1 MSKVKIVNSNMKPPK
16 RFKYSLRNLAGMYLK
31 IYLDE
36 RFQRPIAWEQKNRDG
51 FISSIMREKGNVN
64 FCIASVKECMEYCL
78 EKGLSLDA
86 EYFRMISTDYKWV
99 SIDGNNRL
107 VVLHNFINGVKDEDG
122 NELEIDFGSDPYE
135 INIYDEDK
143 NSETYGEV
151 IKSFSKVLGK
161 STYENLPL
169 DFKEYFDER
178 CMYVEDLQGSTRYD
192 CQEKF
197 ININSN
203 VTLTAMELRTAI
215 ICHFSDFIREF
226 SLDYR
231 WIGKQVSTITVKGRI
246 LDEFILACF
255 VHLGSDKISSI
266 AFGQYNAP
274 YNDESCS
281 TYLRKTVSKNILKK
295 TLKTFKRFVN
305 LGTAEIKGKHELFNW
320 IMVYDYWTK
329 NGVHFDANELYKNF
343 LGAHNLLLKS
353 PKGLHSENS
362 KVFNY
367 AGCNSAFNSGK
378 LTARLTALNEI
389 IMKNEKL
396 FTFKEIEKKVDVTYT
411 GERDPKRCYTAKD
424 RYEMWLKQGGS
435 LTTFNEETN
444 EVIEG
449 TDAICPES
457 GEPIPYME
465 IQNGRLWEADHIKP
479 WSKGGR
485 TTIEN
490 GQLIKKA
497 YNRVKSDSM
506 PEEEE
511 FETLLALAA

>member
-1 MSKVKIVNSNMKPPK
+1 MSKVNNVNTNMKPPK
-16 RFKYSLRNLAGMYLK
+16 RFKYSLRDLAGMYLK

-36 RFQRPIAWEQKNRDG
+36 RFQRPIAWEKKNRDG

-64 FCIASVKECMEYCL
+64 FCVASVKECMEYCL
-78 EKGLSLDA
+78 EKGLTVDA
-86 EYFRMISTDYKWV
+86 EYFRKISIDYKWV

-107 VVLHNFINGVKDEDG
+107 IVLHNFINNK
-122 NELEIDFGSDPYE
+122 LEIDFGSEPYD
-135 INIYDEDK
+135 INVYDEDK
-143 NSETYGEV
+143 KSETYGEV
-151 IKSFSKVLGK
+151 IKSFSGILGK

-231 WIGKQVSTITVKGRI
+231 WIENQVSKISVKGRV

-255 VHLGSDKISSI
+255 VYLGSDKISGI
-266 AFGQYNAP
+266 GINEYNKP
-274 YNDESCS
+274 YEDESCS
-281 TYLRKTVSKNILKK
+281 TYLRKTVSRTTLKK
-295 TLKTFKRFVN
+295 ALKTFKRFVD
-305 LGTAEIKGKHELFNW
+305 LGRAEITNKHELFNW
-320 IMVYDYWTK
+320 VMVYDYWTK
-329 NGVHFDANELYKNF
+329 SGVHFDANELYKNF
-343 LGAHNLLLKS
+343 LGAHNSLMKS
-353 PKGLHSENS
+353 NKFIFRDKGNPYPYS
-362 KVFNY
+362 
-367 AGCNSAFNSGK
+367 GCNSAFNVGK
-378 LTARLTALNEI
+378 MIARLTALNEL

-396 FTFKEIEKKVDVTYT
+396 FTFDEVEKKVDETYT
-411 GERDPKRCYTAKD
+411 GERDVKRFYTAKD
-424 RYEMWLKQGGS
+424 RYELWLKQGGS
-435 LTTFNEETN
+435 HTMLNEETG
-444 EVIEG
+444 ELVEG
-449 TDAICPES
+449 TDAMCPVSKET
-457 GEPIPYME
+457 IPYME

-511 FETLLALAA
+511 FETFALAA

>member
-1 MSKVKIVNSNMKPPK
+1 
-16 RFKYSLRNLAGMYLK
+16 
-31 IYLDE
+31 
-36 RFQRPIAWEQKNRDG
+36 
-51 FISSIMREKGNVN
+51 
-64 FCIASVKECMEYCL
+64 
-78 EKGLSLDA
+78 
-86 EYFRMISTDYKWV
+86 
-99 SIDGNNRL
+99 
-107 VVLHNFINGVKDEDG
+107 
-122 NELEIDFGSDPYE
+122 
-135 INIYDEDK
+135 
-143 NSETYGEV
+143 
-151 IKSFSKVLGK
+151 
-161 STYENLPL
+161 
-169 DFKEYFDER
+169 
-178 CMYVEDLQGSTRYD
+178 MYVEDLQGSTRYD

-231 WIGKQVSTITVKGRI
+231 WIEKQVSTISVKGRN

-266 AFGQYNAP
+266 GGTQYNAP
-274 YNDESCS
+274 YKDENSF
-281 TYLRKTVSKNILKK
+281 TYLRKTASKITLKK
-295 TLKTFKRFVN
+295 VLKTFKRFVN
-305 LGTAEIKGKHELFNW
+305 LGKAEITSKHELFNW
-320 IMVYDYWTK
+320 VMVYDYWTK

-353 PKGLHSENS
+353 PKLLHSEGS

-367 AGCNSAFNSGK
+367 TGCNSAFNPGK
-378 LTARLTALNEI
+378 MTARLTALNEI

-396 FTFKEIEKKVDVTYT
+396 FTFNEVEKKVDVTYT
-411 GERDPKRCYTAKD
+411 GERDPKRFYTAKD
-424 RYEMWLKQGGS
+424 RYELWLKQGGS
-435 LTTFNEETN
+435 LTTLNEETN
-444 EVIEG
+444 EVVEG
-449 TDAICPES
+449 TDATCPVSKET
-457 GEPIPYME
+457 IPYME

-511 FETLLALAA
+511 FETFALAA

>member
-1 MSKVKIVNSNMKPPK
+1 MKPPK
-16 RFKYSLRNLAGMYLK
+16 RFKYSLRDLTGMYLK
-31 IYLDE
+31 ICLDE
-36 RFQRPIAWEQKNRDG
+36 RFQRPIAWEKKNRDG

-64 FCIASVKECMEYCL
+64 FCLASAKECMDYCL
-78 EKGLSLDA
+78 DNGDSVSA
-86 EYFRMISTDYKWV
+86 EYFRKISADYKWV

-107 VVLHNFINGVKDEDG
+107 VVFHNFINNK
-122 NELEIDFGSDPYE
+122 LEIDFGKNGKPEPYK
-135 INIYDEDK
+135 INVYDEDK
-143 NSETYGEV
+143 KSETYGEV
-151 IKSFSKVLGK
+151 IKSFSGVLGK

-197 ININSN
+197 ININSM

-231 WIGKQVSTITVKGRI
+231 WIENQVSKISVKGRV

-255 VHLGSDKISSI
+255 VHLGSDKISGI
-266 AFGQYNAP
+266 GLNEYNAP
-274 YNDESCS
+274 YKDESCS
-281 TYLRKTVSKNILKK
+281 TYLRKFASKNILKK
-295 TLKTFKRFVN
+295 ALKTFKKFVD
-305 LGTAEIKGKHELFNW
+305 LGRAEITKKHQLFNW
-320 IMVYDYWTK
+320 VMVYDYWTK
-329 NGVHFDANELYKNF
+329 NGVHFDADELYKNF
-343 LGAHNLLLKS
+343 LGAHNSLTKDH
-353 PKGLHSENS
+353 KFLHSEGS
-362 KVFNY
+362 KVFDY
-367 AGCNSAFNSGK
+367 TGCNSAFNSGK
-378 LTARLTALNEI
+378 MTARLTVLNEL

-396 FTFKEIEKKVDVTYT
+396 FTFDEVEKKVDVTYT
-411 GERDPKRCYTAKD
+411 GKRDVKRFYTAKD
-424 RYEMWLKQGGS
+424 RYELWLKQGGS
-435 LTTFNEETN
+435 LTTLNEETN
-444 EVIEG
+444 EVVEG
-449 TDAICPES
+449 TDAMCPVSKET
-457 GEPIPYME
+457 IPYME
-465 IQNGRLWEADHIKP
+465 IQNGRLWEADHMKP

-511 FETLLALAA
+511 FDTFALAA

>member
-1 MSKVKIVNSNMKPPK
+1 
-16 RFKYSLRNLAGMYLK
+16 MYLK

-36 RFQRPIAWEQKNRDG
+36 RFQRPIAWNKTNRDG

-78 EKGLSLDA
+78 EKGLTLDA
-86 EYFRMISTDYKWV
+86 EYFRIISVDYKWV

-122 NELEIDFGSDPYE
+122 NELEIDFGSEPYE

-151 IKSFSKVLGK
+151 IKSFSKILGK

-203 VTLTAMELRTAI
+203 VTLTPMELRTAI
-215 ICHFSDFIREF
+215 ICHFSDYIREF
-226 SLDYR
+226 SLNYR
-231 WIGKQVSTITVKGRI
+231 WIENQVSKISVKGRN
-246 LDEFILACF
+246 LDEFVLACF
-255 VHLGSDKISSI
+255 VYLGSDKISSI
-266 AFGQYNAP
+266 GKTEYDLP
-274 YNDESCS
+274 YKDESCS
-281 TYLRKTVSKNILKK
+281 TYLRKITSKITLKK
-295 TLKTFKRFVN
+295 ALKTFKRFVD
-305 LGTAEIKGKHELFNW
+305 LGIAEITNKHELFNW
-320 IMVYDYWTK
+320 VMVYDYWTK
-329 NGVHFDANELYKNF
+329 SGVHFDVNELYKNF
-343 LGAHNLLLKS
+343 KGAHNSLMKS
-353 PKGLHSENS
+353 DKHIFRDKGNPYTYS
-362 KVFNY
+362 
-367 AGCNSAFNSGK
+367 GCNSAFNVGK
-378 LTARLTALNEI
+378 MIARLTALNEL

-396 FTFKEIEKKVDVTYT
+396 FTFDEVEKKVDETYT
-411 GERDPKRCYTAKD
+411 GERDIKRFYTAKD
-424 RYEMWLKQGGS
+424 RYELWLKQGGS
-435 LTTFNEETN
+435 HTMLNEETGKL
-444 EVIEG
+444 VEG
-449 TDAICPES
+449 TDAICPVS
-457 GEPIPYME
+457 KKTIPYME

-497 YNRVKSDSM
+497 YNRVKSNSM

-511 FETLLALAA
+511 FDTFALAA